1 MGRALL
7 AALLCLLVLAPA
19 SARAEEPVNV
29 RWETLL
35 PPADSPITPQVKR
48 IKPECR
54 KVSIKCMDGVIRRL
68 KRAADRYGC
77 DHRAVFPR
85 VYQLLSEELRRY
97 IRQKG
102 FFDDRRYLIL
112 EAVMFERFYRLTMGA
127 WERGDLEAVPAAWR
141 VALETYRDGDTLA
154 AQDMLLGINAHV
166 QRDMP
171 FVVAY
176 MGLRFPDGRSRKPDH
191 DRDNLVLDRAYEA
204 IVRRVESEYDPMTA
218 YTNSP
223 LTPADDYLGL
233 EMTRTWREGVWR
245 NAERLLNA
253 GSDAEREQV
262 AQSIE
267 LQAEASAR
275 MIAASRTPGYGAQ
288 RDAYCRSK
296 RQPA

>member
-1 MGRALL
+1 MGRGIGV
-7 AALLCLLVLAPA
+7 ALLCALAFAPA
-19 SARAEEPVNV
+19 ASAGEPVNV

-35 PPADSPITPQVKR
+35 PPYGAPQTRQITQLA
-48 IKPECR
+48 ECR
-54 KVSIKCMDGVIRRL
+54 RVRMACMDGVIRRL

-85 VYQLLSEELRRY
+85 VYQLLSEELRRHLA
-97 IRQKG
+97 QPG

-112 EAVMFERFYRLTMGA
+112 EAVMFERFYRAGMRA
-127 WERGDLEAVPAAWR
+127 WETDRAAVPAAWR
-141 VALETYRDGDTLA
+141 VALETWEQGDTLG

-171 FVVAY
+171 YVVAY
-176 MGLRFPDGRSRKPDH
+176 MGLRFRDGRSRKPDH
-191 DRDNLVLDRAYEA
+191 DRVNLVLDRAYEP
-204 IVRRVESEYDPMTA
+204 IVRRVESEFDPATA
-218 YTNSP
+218 STNSA
-223 LTPADDYLGL
+223 LTPADDELGL

-253 GSDAEREQV
+253 SSPAEREQV

-275 MIAASRTPGYGAQ
+275 SIAASRTPGYGAQ
-288 RDAYCRSK
+288 RDAYCKSK
-296 RQPA
+296 RQPLK